1 MARAAVGIAGSAQME
16 GATRAGGVPGSAGI
30 MGAPHIQRT
39 VIFWGIAVGILVAFH
54 VGGAR
59 LG

>member
-1 MARAAVGIAGSAQME
+1 ME